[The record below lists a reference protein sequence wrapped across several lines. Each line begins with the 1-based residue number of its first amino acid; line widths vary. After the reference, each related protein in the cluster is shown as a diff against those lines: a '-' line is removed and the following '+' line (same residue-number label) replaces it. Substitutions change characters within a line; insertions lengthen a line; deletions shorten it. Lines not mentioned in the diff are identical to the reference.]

1 MFAYRLQVQGYN
13 LSASPLTIFFC
24 RSGLQFFIAF
34 SLSSFHIFIT
44 EINHV
49 HPQYVVSTDKTSTCR
64 GHWWTPLAVLPVND
78 SGITK
83 SPTSASM
90 GAGYLLEK
98 PPERKLEEV
107 RNRSSCMWENH
118 WRYGWYRPINWRY
131 KLSDLD
137 STLILGPNIC
147 NTDSDESL
155 GWANE
160 FGPPCWTN
168 PQDDAVWEGVC
179 GWSGLCSIQRPAKK
193 IHAEGACIKIFG
205 RLKNRMWIING

>member
-34 SLSSFHIFIT
+34 SLSSFHVFIT

-64 GHWWTPLAVLPVND
+64 GNWWTPLAILPVND

-83 SPTSASM
+83 SPRSAM

-118 WRYGWYRPINWRY
+118 WRYGWYRPINWSTSCLTWTL
-131 KLSDLD
+131 LS
-137 STLILGPNIC
+137 SWGRTFVTPIQMRAWGGPMNLAYLVER
-147 NTDSDESL
+147 TPKTTPSGKESA
-155 GWANE
+155 G
-160 FGPPCWTN
+160 
-168 PQDDAVWEGVC
+168 GVDFA
-179 GWSGLCSIQRPAKK
+179 QFKD
-193 IHAEGACIKIFG
+193 
-205 RLKNRMWIING
+205 RLKRFTRKVY